1 MNEEQRKQYYE
12 AVSKRC
18 ETKGREEHKH
28 TVETLSNDTNL
39 DTTHDDEMETK
50 KYDSLYPWLRM
61 RWGPWTS
68 RVEDIGDS

>member
-1 MNEEQRKQYYE
+1 MTEEQKTQYYE

-50 KYDSLYPWLRM
+50 KYDSLLR
-61 RWGPWTS
+61 
-68 RVEDIGDS
+68 